1 MKVFKIILFL
11 LIALTSDTY
20 ITSEI
25 IQTSYYERGY
35 GEYAIS
41 VQIDDKSLELTINPS
56 SPLTTATGTSGDSSN
71 QITFEVNRRNHTHP
85 IGKGTFKIEQVTS
98 PPMYYAALTQRLSN
112 SDISES
118 LSFALKPIDE
128 SYSLIHQLYNAGKID
143 KKMFAVVPE
152 NTLKGQFY
160 IGGIPNDIIANKSSG
175 HCLAQN
181 ETWAC
186 TLETVRYKNEENKYI
201 DIFDIKFF
209 SFMHY
214 GYGLI
219 VAPLSQLKVLE
230 ERFFKKYLENQTCRR
245 THNYILAY
253 ECNNEDAYNNFP
265 SELEFVFGD
274 FSFSFPKAILLR
286 HYTGSITVNIFPG
299 RYAPQDIWIFGNI
312 FLRNFISTFDFD
324 SKTITL
330 YRDEK
335 LNVDLDDTIII
346 KQISFPSNNRSP
358 TLTLIILLLCL
369 SVFGLAINLT
379 ITIKDKL
386 LLIE

>member
-1 MKVFKIILFL
+1 MKVFKNLLFL
-11 LIALTSDTY
+11 LIALLSYTY
-20 ITSEI
+20 ISSEI
-25 IQTSYYERGY
+25 IQTAYYERGY
-35 GEYAIS
+35 GEYVIP
-41 VQIDDKSLELTINPS
+41 VQIDDRSLELTINPS
-56 SPLTTATGTSGDSSN
+56 SPLTTTTRISGDSN
-71 QITFEVNRRNHTHP
+71 NKITFEVNRRNHTHP
-85 IGKGTFKIEQVTS
+85 IGKAPFKIEQVTS
-98 PPMYYAALTQRLSN
+98 PLIHFAALTDSLSN

-118 LSFALKPIDE
+118 ISFALKPIDE
-128 SYSLIHQLYNAGKID
+128 AYSLIHQLYNAGQID
-143 KKMFAVVPE
+143 KKMFAVAPE

-160 IGGIPNDIIANKSSG
+160 IGGIPNDIIANKPSG
-175 HCLAQN
+175 HCSAQK

-230 ERFFKKYLENQTCRR
+230 ERFFKKYLEDQTCRR
-245 THNYILAY
+245 THRYILAY
-253 ECNNEDAYNNFP
+253 ECNNEEPYNNFP
-265 SELEFVFGD
+265 FALEFVFGD
-274 FSFSFPKAILLR
+274 FSFSFPKEILLR
-286 HYTGSITVNIFPG
+286 HYSGSITVNIYPG

-324 SKTITL
+324 SKTVTL

-335 LNVDLDDTIII
+335 LNVDQESTIII
-346 KQISFPSNNRSP
+346 KQITFPSIKSSSS
-358 TLTLIILLLCL
+358 LTLIILVLCL
-369 SVFGLAINLT
+369 AIFGLVINLS
-379 ITIKDKL
+379 ITIKDKM